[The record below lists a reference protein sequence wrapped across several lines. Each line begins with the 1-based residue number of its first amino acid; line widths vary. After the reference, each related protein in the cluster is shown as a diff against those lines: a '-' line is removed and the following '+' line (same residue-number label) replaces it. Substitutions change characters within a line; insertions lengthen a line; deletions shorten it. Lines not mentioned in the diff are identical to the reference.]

1 MSLSEEGY
9 ILLIEHTVMTFLIT
23 PCGIFKLPRRF
34 AHSLTKYH
42 REKKKHFS
50 QRTKPD
56 ISLLSDIYYL
66 KDLLFTSIFYC
77 EWPLLSHCKTKSSIT
92 AFLIMKIETSCSS
105 RSTPSTTVL
114 PTKFIV

>member
-9 ILLIEHTVMTFLIT
+9 ILLIEHTVLTFLIT
-23 PCGIFKLPRRF
+23 PFGIFKLPRRF

-42 REKKKHFS
+42 REKKKHF

-56 ISLLSDIYYL
+56 ISLLSNIYYL
-66 KDLLFTSIFYC
+66 NDLLFPSIFYC
-77 EWPLLSHCKTKSSIT
+77 CEWPLMSHCKTKSSIT

-114 PTKFIV
+114 STKFIV